1 MCEVLLILRGAIL
14 PPLAPWTNCWSRK
27 SCLPP
32 MRTSRAGLLP
42 SNFISC
48 WSPESVRKCC
58 CIQTETHPGA
68 TRVACSLAH
77 RYDRPYRQRCPGRS
91 VAQPGSASAWGAE
104 GREFESLRSDHFFRH
119 LRERP
124 DGPAAASNPVAITRQ
139 VKFPPWRRPI
149 CDLRP
154 HPFAGGFRRV
164 DVADPLFYLPA
175 GG

>member
-1 MCEVLLILRGAIL
+1 MTGGKPAIARGA
-14 PPLAPWTNCWSRK
+14 ATK
-27 SCLPP
+27 Q
-32 MRTSRAGLLP
+32 SRAASQPQFLDLCDPLGARL
-42 SNFISC
+42 
-48 WSPESVRKCC
+48 SPPPRTGNLSPHVARRVR
-58 CIQTETHPGA
+58 G
-68 TRVACSLAH
+68 
-77 RYDRPYRQRCPGRS
+77 RYDPPSRQRCPGRS